1 MFNLINQNSLVIV
14 FVLLSIIFNLLIG
27 KHLGY
32 KWTVFSTVISIIF
45 ISGLLFLTSTKNSKL
60 DTIDNLNLAFTKN
73 GPILIYVYSDWWLA
87 CTAAKPAVSRLE
99 TNLSNECRVLRV
111 DVKSSVGK
119 HIWNEY
125 NVRSVP
131 TFILFINQKPVWR
144 TVSNVPN
151 PNIIREKIAN
161 DT

>member
-1 MFNLINQNSLVIV
+1 MFNLINQNSLIIV
-14 FVLLSIIFNLLIG
+14 CVLLSIIVSLLIG
-27 KHLGY
+27 KQFGY
-32 KWTVFSTVISIIF
+32 KWAVTSTIISIFLIG
-45 ISGLLFLTSTKNSKL
+45 GLLFLTSTKNNNIE
-60 DTIDNLNLAFTKN
+60 TIHDFNSHSEKN
-73 GPILIYVYSDWWLA
+73 QTLLIYVYSDWWLA

-131 TFILFINQKPVWR
+131 TFILFINH
-144 TVSNVPN
+144 T
-151 PNIIREKIAN
+151 IL
-161 DT
+161 

>member
-73 GPILIYVYSDWWLA
+73 GPILIYVYSDW
-87 CTAAKPAVSRLE
+87 
-99 TNLSNECRVLRV
+99 
-111 DVKSSVGK
+111 
-119 HIWNEY
+119 
-125 NVRSVP
+125 
-131 TFILFINQKPVWR
+131 
-144 TVSNVPN
+144 
-151 PNIIREKIAN
+151 
-161 DT
+161 